1 MDIKRRTFLGGLATA
16 GGATLL
22 PLTGAVP
29 EAQAQ
34 DLPYPRPD
42 LTTRK
47 LPRRFKYNK
56 PVIDAHTHIYAREF
70 IDLVVKEGAD
80 NGAEVTGPDR
90 NGDYRIRAMGGG
102 HGAGYY
108 PYGGSTFNKSLSD
121 VDFQLKGMEERDVDM
136 HAVGMTHPKIYWAPP
151 QFAHRLAQAQN
162 NGISAIHVK
171 YPKKF
176 VGQIMLPLQDMVLS
190 MQELERASKLPG
202 MRGINMAQH
211 INGVNISDQR
221 FWPLWARC
229 AALGHPLVL
238 HNLDPLG
245 AERLYQGGID
255 MMNNLGNPF
264 EATVASMSLI
274 LSGCLDEIPNLE
286 VYLPHAGGALP
297 WLVWRTDYTMQR
309 GEGFKRVKSRKASD
323 YLRRFHYDLILHS
336 PKYMRTLIDMVGA
349 DRVTCGTDW
358 PQGMAVWRPV
368 EYVESIPGITQRE
381 AELILC
387 ENPARLL
394 RVAT

>member
-1 MDIKRRTFLGGLATA
+1 MSIGRRKFLGGLAAA

-22 PLTGAVP
+22 RPSGG

-34 DLPYPRPD
+34 TQEQPYPRPD
-42 LTTRK
+42 LATRA
-47 LPRRFKYNK
+47 LPRRFKYSK
-56 PVIDAHTHIYAREF
+56 PVIDAHTHHYAKEF
-70 IDLVVKEGAD
+70 VDLVIKEGPA
-80 NGAEVTGPDR
+80 NGAEITGPDP
-90 NGDYRIRAMGGG
+90 NGEYRIRAMGGG

-108 PYGGSTFNKSLSD
+108 PYGGSTFNKNLSD
-121 VDFQLKGMEERDVDM
+121 IEFQIKGMHERDVEM
-136 HAVGMTHPKIYWAPP
+136 HAIGMTHPKVYWAPP
-151 QFAHRLAQAQN
+151 QFALRLSQAQN
-162 NGISAIHVK
+162 NGVSAIHVK
-171 YPKKF
+171 YPKQF
-176 VGQIMLPLQDMVLS
+176 VGQIMLPLQDLHLS

-211 INGVNISDQR
+211 VNGLNISDKS

-229 AALGHPLVL
+229 AELGHPLVL

-245 AERLYQGGID
+245 ADRLYQGGLD

-264 EATVASMSLI
+264 EATVASMALI
-274 LSGCLDEIPNLE
+274 LSGTLDEIPNLE

-309 GEGFKRVKSRKASD
+309 GGGFKGLKQRRASD

-349 DRVTCGTDW
+349 DRVTCGTDF

-368 EYVESIPGITQRE
+368 EYVESIPGITQKE

-394 RVAT
+394 RVRS